1 MAVKAFLQ
9 LLALFVLLIDFSE
22 RCSGHNSKWRCLYVS
37 CGKREENKGD
47 SPVLDDKSFRQTLLS
62 AKRNTFFGDK
72 LQRGSKPKGED
83 FKAFDYQGEE

>member
-1 MAVKAFLQ
+1 MAY
-9 LLALFVLLIDFSE
+9 
-22 RCSGHNSKWRCLYVS
+22 SK
-37 CGKREENKGD
+37 ENKGD